1 MYAQILLVSIKFDMN
16 DESYFLSCI
25 QQNEISYKFLLL
37 LHINSNNKDDDRNS
51 EASQI
56 FIIYSILYMYYFL
69 FEA

>member
-16 DESYFLSCI
+16 DKSYFLSCI

-56 FIIYSILYMYYFL
+56 FIIYSILYMYFL